1 MEANTFIGRWAKSLE
16 LGSAG
21 AFIGAGLSRR
31 AGYPDWRL
39 LLSDIA
45 TELGLDIDAEH
56 DLAAVAQYALNKAT
70 GKRNALTKL
79 IVDHFPPKSDAPE
92 PFRTLARLPIR
103 HVWTTNYDT
112 LAEVAWVQERKLLDV
127 KSRNG
132 DLGIDKPWA
141 HSILYKMHGSVD
153 HPTEVVI
160 AKDDYELYRRE
171 RPGFLQVLA
180 GQLVT
185 KQFLFLGFSF
195 TDPNIGHLFAS
206 IRESFKDDGPEHYAI
221 VRRPKRAAGAG
232 GRKRFMTEKIRH
244 SLWVQD
250 LQRYGIQCV
259 EVGEYEE
266 VDDILHAV
274 ELKLA
279 GRSVFVSGSLPVS
292 APADQRRRVEDVAR
306 AVGHAI
312 ASHQKRLVSGFGL
325 VVGSAAVAG
334 ALGVV
339 LKEAAP
345 NLEKSLLLRPFP
357 QEAPA
362 GIDMTVFRSRYR
374 DGMLQQAGIAV
385 FICGLKDVPSKRV
398 PVTADGV
405 IEEFESAKRL
415 GRVVIPVGST
425 GGAAAE
431 IWKRVSKD
439 KRRWPPGLS
448 SADFE
453 RLNDPAQ
460 SAHEIAKLVEKVIVA
475 ADKPAPGPC
484 RRSRAQRAAAGKV

>member
-1 MEANTFIGRWAKSLE
+1 MEAKTFIERWAQSLE

-31 AGYPDWRL
+31 AGYPDWRT

-45 TELGLDIDAEH
+45 KELGLDIEAEH

-79 IVDHFPPKSDAPE
+79 IVDHFPPKADAPE
-92 PFRTLARLPIR
+92 PFRVLARLPVR

-112 LAEVAWVQERKLLDV
+112 LAETAWTQERKLLDV
-127 KSRNG
+127 KSRNA
-132 DLGIDKPWA
+132 DLGVDKPWA

-153 HPTEVVI
+153 HPAEVVI

-171 RPGFLQVLA
+171 RPGFLQVLT

-185 KQFLFLGFSF
+185 KQILFLGFSF

-221 VRRPKRAAGAG
+221 VRRPKKGPGAGA
-232 GRKRFMTEKIRH
+232 RKRFETEKIRH

-259 EVGEYEE
+259 EVDEYEQIDE
-266 VDDILHAV
+266 ILHAV

-279 GRSVFVSGSLPVS
+279 GRSVFVSGSLPPA
-292 APADQRRRVEDVAR
+292 APDDQRRRVEDVAR
-306 AVGHAI
+306 EVGRVI
-312 ASHQKRLVSGFGL
+312 AELEKRLVSGFGL
-325 VVGSAAVAG
+325 VVGSAAVSG

-339 LKEAAP
+339 LREAAP

-357 QEAPA
+357 QEAPPGMDRVA
-362 GIDMTVFRSRYR
+362 FHARYR
-374 DGMLQQAGIAV
+374 DAMIQQAGVCV
-385 FICGLKDVPSKRV
+385 FICGLKEPASKGALV
-398 PVTADGV
+398 VADGV
-405 IEEFESAKRL
+405 LDEFESAKRL
-415 GRVVIPVGST
+415 GRTIVPIGST

-431 IWKRVSKD
+431 IWTRLDKAGAMPWGLARKD
-439 KRRWPPGLS
+439 FDQLNS
-448 SADFE
+448 SGRSPQA
-453 RLNDPAQ
+453 LAKI
-460 SAHEIAKLVEKVIVA
+460 IAKAIA
-475 ADKPAPGPC
+475 AVD
-484 RRSRAQRAAAGKV
+484 RAAAKPKRAARR